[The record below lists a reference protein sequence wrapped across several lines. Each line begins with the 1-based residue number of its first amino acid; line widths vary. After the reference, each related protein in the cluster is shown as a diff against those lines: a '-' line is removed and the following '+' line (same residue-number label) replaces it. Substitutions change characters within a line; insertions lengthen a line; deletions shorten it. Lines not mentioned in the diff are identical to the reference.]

1 MLHDWINTFNIR
13 GGIIMFSKETI
24 TKAMEEFRANMD
36 KEGIGYD
43 LDGDTIDL
51 TIQGEVVHM
60 WFNFMGVE
68 RHDECDEVLRL
79 VDDNDAKWYV
89 LATMLNTMLEEER
102 RENEELRERIEELKA
117 RADSLHERMDDLEA
131 ERDDLQV
138 RIDDMEAEE
147 MAPSMIDGIDF
158 EGGSVE
164 DLIKYHSQVAGGSDE
179 EV

>member
-1 MLHDWINTFNIR
+1 
-13 GGIIMFSKETI
+13 MFSKETI

-43 LDGDTIDL
+43 MDGDTIDL

-79 VDDNDAKWYV
+79 VDSNDAKWYV
-89 LATMLNTMLEEER
+89 LATMLNTMLEEEK

-131 ERDDLQV
+131 ERDSLQV

-147 MAPSMIDGIDF
+147 MAPSLSDAVDADEDDDRSMIAMLG
-158 EGGSVE
+158 
-164 DLIKYHSQVAGGSDE
+164 YQVGGSDE
-179 EV
+179 EE